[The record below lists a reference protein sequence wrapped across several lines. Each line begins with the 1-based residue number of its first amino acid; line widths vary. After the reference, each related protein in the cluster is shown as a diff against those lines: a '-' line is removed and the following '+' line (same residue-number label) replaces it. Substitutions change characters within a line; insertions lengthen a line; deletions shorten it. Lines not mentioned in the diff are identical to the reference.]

1 MLDHLDHIHVNFRN
15 PTQHREARY
24 DLEEAQDLL
33 SLSIDALNRM
43 AKSCASAGAS
53 GSVRVYT
60 TAKTACS
67 CGFRTLMDQPGRP
80 EAHS

>member
-43 AKSCASAGAS
+43 AKSCASCVPAQARPGPS
-53 GSVRVYT
+53 GFIRRRKPRVH
-60 TAKTACS
+60 ADF
-67 CGFRTLMDQPGRP
+67 G
-80 EAHS
+80 H